1 MVRTDRAPYLEGAM
15 TESREPAT
23 ASPFLSYRGTKS
35 PNASS
40 LQRGNMS
47 PFHRLR
53 VLIVDDSAV
62 VGSRLLRLLGSY
74 PAVDLLPQAWSVSDA
89 RRAFLEGAP
98 DLVVTD
104 LSLPDGSGLE
114 VVRYVKK
121 VWPGTRVA
129 VLTNEDLGPF
139 RRRCLDAGADDCL
152 DKATDF
158 DAVARI
164 VEELLS
170 KAEGV
175 RPPEA
180 RLD

>member
-1 MVRTDRAPYLEGAM
+1 
-15 TESREPAT
+15 
-23 ASPFLSYRGTKS
+23 
-35 PNASS
+35 
-40 LQRGNMS
+40 MS

-62 VGSRLLRLLGSY
+62 AGSRLLALLGRV
-74 PAVDLLPQAWSVSDA
+74 PAVELLPQAWSVSDA

-129 VLTNEDLGPF
+129 ILTNENVGPY
-139 RRRCLDAGADDCL
+139 RGRCLAAGADYCL

-158 DAVARI
+158 DALTAI
-164 VEELLS
+164 VEQLL
-170 KAEGV
+170 AANV
-175 RPPEA
+175 RPSAP
-180 RLD
+180 RPT

>member
-1 MVRTDRAPYLEGAM
+1 V
-15 TESREPAT
+15 
-23 ASPFLSYRGTKS
+23 
-35 PNASS
+35 
-40 LQRGNMS
+40 S

-62 VGSRLLRLLGSY
+62 AGSRLLALLGSV
-74 PAVDLLPQAWSVSDA
+74 PAVELLPQAWSVSDA

-104 LSLPDGSGLE
+104 LSLPDGSGLD

-129 VLTNEDLGPF
+129 VLTNENLGPW
-139 RRRCLDAGADDCL
+139 RGRCLDAGADYCL

-158 DAVARI
+158 DALTAIAEQLLATAARPA
-164 VEELLS
+164 VGRRAGDLP
-170 KAEGV
+170 A
-175 RPPEA
+175 
-180 RLD
+180 